1 MSVTCGFFNSSNGD
15 RKYNADQMSSYFEGL
30 VSDGVYENV
39 GDVLIVKAGDGMQV
53 IAGEGRA
60 VIRSK
65 WLKNDASRIIN
76 LNPAHVTLNRYT
88 AICLRLDLENR
99 KVDFYTKDSADA
111 TKPIKP
117 TMEDSSTIKE
127 LCLAY
132 VYVGRGV
139 TEITQNNIEDT
150 RADTNICGW
159 VTGLIKQV
167 DTRELFLQWQA
178 AYEKNIAEMEE
189 WKKKQQDSFNDWFG
203 TLTGQLNVKT
213 KLREDKKTVTLKKDR
228 TEIRIGDS
236 FFDQDDTVLYAN
248 INGIQLVEGVD
259 YTLDGINDGT
269 FLKFTN
275 VIEAGNTIEI
285 RTMRSVIG

>member
-39 GDVLIVKAGDGMQV
+39 GDALIVKAGDGMQV
-53 IAGEGRA
+53 IVGEGRA
-60 VIRSK
+60 IVRSK
-65 WLKNDASRIIN
+65 WFKNDASRIIN

-111 TKPIKP
+111 TTPIKP

-139 TEITQNNIEDT
+139 TAITQNNIEDT

-167 DTRELFLQWQA
+167 DTSELFLQWQA

-213 KLREDKKTVTLKKDR
+213 KLREYKKTVTLKKDT

>member
-39 GDVLIVKAGDGMQV
+39 GDALIVKAGDGMQIIV
-53 IAGEGRA
+53 GEGRA
-60 VIRSK
+60 IVRSK
-65 WLKNDASRIIN
+65 WFKNDASRIIN

-111 TKPIKP
+111 TTPIKP

-139 TEITQNNIEDT
+139 TAITQNNIEDT
-150 RADTNICGW
+150 RANTNICGW

-167 DTRELFLQWQA
+167 DTSELFLQWQA

-189 WKKKQQDSFNDWFG
+189 WKKKQQASFNDWFG
-203 TLTGQLNVKT
+203 TLTDQLNVKT
-213 KLREDKKTVTLKKDR
+213 KLYEYKKTVTLEEDTTK
-228 TEIRIGDS
+228 IHIGDS
-236 FFDQDDTVLYAN
+236 FFDQDNAVLYAN

-259 YTLDGINDGT
+259 YTLDGIGGGT

-275 VIEAGNTIEI
+275 TIEAGNTIEI

>member
-39 GDVLIVKAGDGMQV
+39 GDALIVKAGDGMQV

-65 WLKNDASRIIN
+65 WFKNDASRIIN

-132 VYVGRGV
+132 VYVDRGV
-139 TEITQNNIEDT
+139 TEIIQNNIEDT

-213 KLREDKKTVTLKKDR
+213 KLREYKKTVTLKKDT

>member
-39 GDVLIVKAGDGMQV
+39 GDALIVKAGDGMQV

-65 WLKNDASRIIN
+65 WFKNDASRIIN

-88 AICLRLDLENR
+88 AICPRLDLENR

-213 KLREDKKTVTLKKDR
+213 KLREYKKTVTLKKDT

>member
-39 GDVLIVKAGDGMQV
+39 GDALIVKAGDGMQV

-65 WLKNDASRIIN
+65 WFKNDASRIIN

-213 KLREDKKTVTLKKDR
+213 KLREYKKTVTLKKDT

-275 VIEAGNTIEI
+275 VIEADRKRRVGKEC
-285 RTMRSVIG
+285 

>member
-39 GDVLIVKAGDGMQV
+39 GDALIVKAGDGMQV
-53 IAGEGRA
+53 IVGEGRA
-60 VIRSK
+60 IVRSK
-65 WLKNDASRIIN
+65 WFKNDASRIIN

-111 TKPIKP
+111 TTPIKP

-139 TEITQNNIEDT
+139 TAITQNNIEDT

-167 DTRELFLQWQA
+167 DTSELFLQWQA

-213 KLREDKKTVTLKKDR
+213 KLREYKKTVTLKKDT

-285 RTMRSVIG
+285 RSMRSVIG

>member
-39 GDVLIVKAGDGMQV
+39 GNALIVKAGDGMQV

-65 WLKNDASRIIN
+65 WFKNDASRIIN

-213 KLREDKKTVTLKKDR
+213 KLREYKKTVTLKKDT

-248 INGIQLVEGVD
+248 LNGIQLVEGVD

>member
-1 MSVTCGFFNSSNGD
+1 
-15 RKYNADQMSSYFEGL
+15 MSSYFEGL

-39 GDVLIVKAGDGMQV
+39 GDALIVKAGDGMQV

-65 WLKNDASRIIN
+65 WFKNDASRIIN

-213 KLREDKKTVTLKKDR
+213 KLREYKKTVTLKKDT